1 MLPSEYIQ
9 KGWCRGAMARN
20 SQGGNT
26 LGHSHTAISWCVLG
40 AISAATTQSYINGEQ
55 AHQMREYLS
64 FRVNNIGTWNDKQKS
79 SAPIIAMLQE
89 AERAV
94 L

>member
-20 SQGGNT
+20 NQGGNT
-26 LGHSHTAISWCVLG
+26 LGHSHTAISWCALG
-40 AISAATTQSYINGEQ
+40 GISVATTQGYINTEQ

-79 SAPIIAMLQE
+79 SGPIIAMLQA
-89 AERAV
+89 AEKAV